1 MMFASQMDAQEL
13 LRIREIASCTDAPL
27 SDLLLTSEPLSFQQQ
42 IHSLNLLTEND
53 FFGVV
58 EADMKNPD
66 EITFNSDE
74 IKEPTKPE
82 K

>member
-1 MMFASQMDAQEL
+1 M
-13 LRIREIASCTDAPL
+13 LRIREIASSTDAPL
-27 SDLLLTSEPLSFQQQ
+27 SDLLLTSDHLSFQQQ

-58 EADMKNPD
+58 EADIKNPV
-66 EITFNSDE
+66 EITINSDE
-74 IKEPTKPE
+74 IEEPRKPE

>member
-13 LRIREIASCTDAPL
+13 LRIREIASSAEEPL
-27 SDLLLTSEPLSFQQQ
+27 SDLLLASNNLSFQQQ
-42 IHSLNLLTEND
+42 IHSLNLFTEND

-66 EITFNSDE
+66 EITINLDD
-74 IKEPTKPE
+74 I
-82 K
+82 